1 MSEEAPY
8 LEVESVSKSF
18 GSIRALDAACFEVR
32 AGEVMA
38 LVGENGA
45 GKSTLVKI
53 LAGMFA
59 PDEGHIRLGGEPIDL
74 GTATRSEHARIAVV
88 QQELSLVPTL
98 SIADNLFLGDRR
110 HGWRAGPRA
119 MARAATPYLNQVGL
133 GDLDPRTPV
142 ERLSVAEQQL
152 IEVARLL
159 ARDARVLIFDEPTAA
174 LAEREIDRVKA
185 VVRSLQSAG
194 RSIVYVTHRLDEVF
208 ELADRVTVFRDGRS
222 MAAVTTAEI
231 TLDGLISMMLGGS
244 LAALFPKRATAP
256 GAVALEVRELLTEQL
271 AAPVDLDVRRGE
283 IVGLAGQLGSGASD
297 VLKAIAGHQ
306 TTVSGRVA
314 VVGETVPS
322 GSPAAAVRR
331 GIGYSSSDRKRDGL
345 FLQRTVV
352 ENLTA
357 PALGKVSRRGWLRRG
372 IERRISDR
380 IAGTFTIDR
389 RRLKS
394 AVGALSGGNQQK
406 VAVGKWTSLLPQV
419 LLIDEPTRGVD
430 IGARAE
436 IYGHLRSL
444 ADAGMAIVIASSDV
458 QEVLGISDTVVTF
471 FKGTQV
477 SVRRR
482 DETDSRTV
490 TRQITHP
497 PGIAS

>member
-1 MSEEAPY
+1 M
-8 LEVESVSKSF
+8 
-18 GSIRALDAACFEVR
+18 
-32 AGEVMA
+32 
-38 LVGENGA
+38 
-45 GKSTLVKI
+45 T
-53 LAGMFA
+53 
-59 PDEGHIRLGGEPIDL
+59 
-74 GTATRSEHARIAVV
+74 
-88 QQELSLVPTL
+88 
-98 SIADNLFLGDRR
+98 
-110 HGWRAGPRA
+110 
-119 MARAATPYLNQVGL
+119 
-133 GDLDPRTPV
+133 
-142 ERLSVAEQQL
+142 
-152 IEVARLL
+152 
-159 ARDARVLIFDEPTAA
+159 
-174 LAEREIDRVKA
+174 
-185 VVRSLQSAG
+185 AG
-194 RSIVYVTHRLDEVF
+194 RWLPV
-208 ELADRVTVFRDGRS
+208 A
-222 MAAVTTAEI
+222 TAEI

-244 LAALFPKRATAP
+244 LAALFPERATAP
-256 GAVALEVRELLTEQL
+256 GAVALEVRDLLTEQL

-389 RRLKS
+389 GRLGS

-444 ADAGMAIVIASSDV
+444 AEAGMAIVIASSDA

-482 DETDSRTV
+482 DETDSRLL
-490 TRQITHP
+490 TREITHP

>member
-1 MSEEAPY
+1 
-8 LEVESVSKSF
+8 
-18 GSIRALDAACFEVR
+18 
-32 AGEVMA
+32 MA

-59 PDEGHIRLGGEPIDL
+59 PDEGQIRLGGEPIDL

-119 MARAATPYLNQVGL
+119 VARAATPYLNQVGL

-222 MAAVTTAEI
+222 MAAVATAEI

-244 LAALFPKRATAP
+244 LAALFPGTRNRTRCRWRWRSASCSP
-256 GAVALEVRELLTEQL
+256 SSL

-331 GIGYSSSDRKRDGL
+331 GIGYSSSNRKRDGL

-389 RRLKS
+389 RRLRS

-482 DETDSRTV
+482 EETDSRLL
-490 TRQITHP
+490 TREITHP